1 MLKAC
6 PFILLFFSGLSALSY
21 QVVWMREFRLVF
33 GASTA
38 ATGAVS
44 ALFMAGLGLGGWLLG
59 PKVDKHARPLV
70 LYGRLELAVSVLA
83 AISPWLL
90 LLCRWI
96 YFQSGGQLVLGF
108 WGATAARL
116 FLAAIVV
123 MIPAFLMGGT
133 LPAAV
138 RSIATEADGARR
150 GLGLL
155 YGINTLGAL
164 CGVMFTNFLLL
175 EVWGARMTLY
185 GGVAINL
192 LVALVAVA
200 VGKKQPEIVVELP
213 TAQSEALTAGSEA
226 QTAQPADFPVVLA
239 LAVAAGVGFIF
250 FLMELVWYRMLGPL
264 LGGSTYTF
272 GLILACALAGI
283 GWGGMLYPVIFR
295 NLRPCAWFLAVTCL
309 LEALFTMVPYALG
322 DRIAALT
329 LQLRPLS
336 AMGFWGL
343 VSSWI
348 VVVLI
353 VVFPAALISGVQF
366 PLLIALMGQGRKGIG
381 KQTGFTYAFNTAGAI
396 IGSLAGSFGLLPLL
410 GATGA
415 WLLSGALLTVLGIA
429 IAFFAWRGTP
439 REPTRGLGTPALLS
453 ILGVVLIF
461 WCFLSVGPTAAWR
474 HSPIGAGRTP
484 IGRTVNDI
492 MQVQVD
498 ARRDSIWQVDGV
510 ESSVAITDVDSY
522 SFVISGK
529 SDGNVY
535 GDRGTQVMVGMVGAA
550 LHASPK
556 KAMVVGLGTGCTAG
570 WLSAVE
576 SMERVDVVEL
586 EEAVLEM
593 ARLCAPANNDVVGKA
608 ERGEGVRIIINDARE
623 TLITAPEKY
632 DIIVSEPSNPYRAGI
647 ASLFSREFYQE
658 VLNRL
663 AEDGIFLNWCQAYEI
678 APETVFSI
686 LSTLKSVFPYVEC
699 WGTQRGDLLFV
710 SSKHHIVQ
718 DPAQL
723 AKRLE
728 QPSFKNAMRIGW
740 EAEGVAAFVSHFV
753 ATDNFVSEA
762 IRNSVVNTDD
772 KMQVEYAFARTVGR
786 STGSSLPALLDVS
799 RTVGQDRPHW
809 FPSNVAKDA
818 IALERAI
825 WTQTPLQSSAPPQAR
840 ARYKSLDNWRKGN
853 FAEYQKA
860 WADDDPSVKM
870 IERAALAEVL
880 ASRNEVAAL
889 EQAAFIEDRWPATAA
904 FVRARLASNGN
915 DTAKITKEVV
925 TALNSLRESCWE
937 ERAIALKGL
946 NFAEAFAINN
956 PQHLAEIY
964 EALEKP
970 FSLHYLNGDRLR
982 TLVNVA
988 SKMNAEILEET
999 FMKHFEPNVIWEF
1012 QFLFNRMQCYLQMKN
1027 PLLGK
1032 AVDDFQKFTSAE
1044 AEDIQTYLQ
1053 QNTSMINQPIP
1064 EQRLNTSERERR
1076 D

>member
-6 PFILLFFSGLSALSY
+6 PFILLFFSGLSALTY

-59 PKVDKHARPLV
+59 PKVDRHIRPLV

-90 LLCRWI
+90 LLCRWV

-116 FLAAIVV
+116 LLAAVVV
-123 MIPAFLMGGT
+123 MIPAILMGGT

-164 CGVMFTNFLLL
+164 CGVLITNFLLL
-175 EVWGARMTLY
+175 EVWGALMTLY

-192 LVALVAVA
+192 LVALVAVS
-200 VGKKQPEIVVELP
+200 VGKKQPEIAVELP
-213 TAQSEALTAGSEA
+213 AAQPETLPVELDA
-226 QTAQPADFPVVLA
+226 QTAQTANFPVALA

-283 GWGGMLYPVIFR
+283 GLGGMLYPVIFR
-295 NLRPCAWFLAVTCL
+295 NIRPCAWFLAVTCL

-322 DRIAALT
+322 DRIAVLT

-336 AMGFWGL
+336 ATGFWGM
-343 VSSWI
+343 
-348 VVVLI
+348 VVIWAVVTLA

-366 PLLIALMGQGRKGIG
+366 PLLIALIGQGRKGIG
-381 KQTGFTYAFNTAGAI
+381 RQTGFTYAFNTAGAI
-396 IGSLAGSFGLLPLL
+396 AGSLAGSFGLMPLL
-410 GATGA
+410 GAEGA
-415 WLLSGALLTVLGIA
+415 WLLSGALLTVLGIL
-429 IAFFAWRGTP
+429 IAFFAWRATSKEPVRGTGTP
-439 REPTRGLGTPALLS
+439 VLLS
-453 ILGVVLIF
+453 ILGVVLIL
-461 WCFLSVGPTAAWR
+461 WCFLAVGPTAAWR

-484 IGRTVNDI
+484 IGDTVNGI
-492 MQVQVD
+492 LRVQAD
-498 ARRDSIWQVDGV
+498 ARRGIIWQADGV
-510 ESSVAITDVDSY
+510 ESSVAINSASSY

-535 GDRGTQVMVGMVGAA
+535 GDRGTQIMVGMVGAA
-550 LHASPK
+550 LHQSPK

-570 WLSAVE
+570 WLSEVE

-593 ARLCAPANNDVVGKA
+593 ARRCAPANNDVMAKA
-608 ERGEGVRIIINDARE
+608 ERGDGVRIIINDARE
-623 TLITAPEKY
+623 TLVTAPEKY

-658 VLNRL
+658 VMNRL
-663 AEDGIFLNWCQAYEI
+663 GEDGIFLNWCQAYEI
-678 APETVFSI
+678 APDTVFSI
-686 LSTLKSVFPYVEC
+686 LGTLKSVFPYVEC
-699 WGTQRGDLLFV
+699 WGTQTGDLLFV
-710 SSKHHIVQ
+710 SSRHHIVQ
-718 DPAQL
+718 DPARL

-728 QPSFKNAMRIGW
+728 QPSFKKAMRTAW
-740 EAEGVAAFVSHFV
+740 EAEGIAAFVSHFV
-753 ATDNFVSEA
+753 ATDNFVSDA
-762 IRNSVVNTDD
+762 IQNSVVNTDD

-786 STGSSLPALLDVS
+786 EAGVSIPALLEVAM
-799 RTVGQDRPHW
+799 TAGQDRPHW
-809 FPSNVAKDA
+809 FSAEANKGA
-818 IALERAI
+818 IALERAMWLKVPI
-825 WTQTPLQSSAPPQAR
+825 QWDAPPQAR
-840 ARYKSLDNWRKGN
+840 ARYRSLKDWQAGN
-853 FAEYQKA
+853 FAGYQKA

-870 IERAALAEVL
+870 IERAAFAEIL
-880 ASRNEVAAL
+880 ASRNDVAAL
-889 EQAAFIEDRWPATAA
+889 EQAALIEAWWPATAA

-915 DTAKITKEVV
+915 DTAKITKELV
-925 TALNSLRESCWE
+925 TALHSLRESCWE
-937 ERAIALKGL
+937 ENGVVFKGVQY
-946 NFAEAFAINN
+946 AETFAINN
-956 PQHLAEIY
+956 PQHLAEIH

-970 FSLHYLNGDRLR
+970 FSMFYLNDVRLR

-988 SKMNAEILEET
+988 SRMDVGKFEET
-999 FMKHFEPNVIWEF
+999 FVKHFEPNVFWEF
-1012 QFLFNRMQCYLQMKN
+1012 PFLFNRMQCYLQTKN

-1032 AVDDFQKFTSAE
+1032 AVEDFQKFTSAE
-1044 AEDIQTYLQ
+1044 TENIQTYLQ
-1053 QNTSMINQPIP
+1053 QNTGMFQQPVP
-1064 EQRLNTSERERR
+1064 EQRLEVLELERH